1 MLSAAAAA
9 AAAATSAI
17 AITTPITATPALANA
32 LAPAAATRWLR
43 RLLRH
48 AIAGKRVEL
57 HLRMEGL
64 PCLQRMR
71 HSPDTSIAASTATR
85 AGSKYSAAAVAV
97 ASATSFTAPFTT
109 ARLVR
114 LPH

>member
-1 MLSAAAAA
+1 MLSAAAAISA
-9 AAAATSAI
+9 IATSAI

-32 LAPAAATRWLR
+32 LAPAAATRLR
-43 RLLRH
+43 RLLRY

>member
-1 MLSAAAAA
+1 MLSAAAAISA
-9 AAAATSAI
+9 IATSAI

-32 LAPAAATRWLR
+32 LAPAAATRLR